1 MLLTKLSLKKRL
13 ELMASTPQVQVK
25 QLAIGTAISL
35 ISMASL
41 ILTSELE
48 LQWLFYLLSFILVLG
63 ILYAIPGYIGIW
75 LWRMKDT
82 LFKE

>member
-82 LFKE
+82 LFK